1 MKDKG
6 EVLNHL
12 AEQRTHLANERT
24 LLAYW
29 RTSFSFFVVAVFI
42 SKFIESAYSANL
54 AVTFIVFSILIF
66 IYGVLRFRK
75 YRQDIL
81 NRR

>member
-1 MKDKG
+1 MKDKKRR
-6 EVLNHL
+6 LNHL

-29 RTSFSFFVVAVFI
+29 RTSFSFFVVAAFI
-42 SKFIESAYSANL
+42 SKFIESAHSTEFAI
-54 AVTFIVFSILIF
+54 TFMVSSILIF
-66 IYGVLRFRK
+66 IYGLLRFRK

-81 NRR
+81 KMI